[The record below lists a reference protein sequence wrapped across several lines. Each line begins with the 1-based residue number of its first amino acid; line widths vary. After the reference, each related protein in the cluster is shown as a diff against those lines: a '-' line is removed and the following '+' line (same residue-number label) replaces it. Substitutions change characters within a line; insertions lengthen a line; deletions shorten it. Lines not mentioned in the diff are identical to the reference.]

1 MNRPNA
7 FSYLMGAGIITMTAF
22 LFGSASAQMKTASID
37 PSPIGIV
44 DEVRNDAF
52 GILPNRTPERLY
64 NTASIFFDERIETSV
79 NALSRLLFI
88 DDTTLTV
95 GPNSSMVLDR
105 FVYNPKTAK
114 GEILMHMATGV
125 FRFASGKM
133 PKESVTLVTPGASI
147 GIRGTDFITEVL
159 SDGGTRVSVFEG
171 RVILTPHGG
180 ESLTLNP
187 GQVGI
192 IAAGAKVGK
201 VENCPDMNCT
211 AGVEQNMATRD
222 LVTFGRPRT
231 HTTQSGELK
240 NIEPTPP
247 NPAKM
252 VKRDTEMKMNNIRH
266 LDRNNKS
273 DLKPKSPP
281 KDKDDDINLPS
292 P

>member
-7 FSYLMGAGIITMTAF
+7 FSSLMGASIITMTAL
-22 LFGSASAQMKTASID
+22 LFGSASAQVKTAAID

-64 NTASIFFDERIETSV
+64 NKASIFFDERIETSV
-79 NALSRLLFI
+79 SALSRLLFI

-114 GEILMHMATGV
+114 GEILVHLATGV
-125 FRFASGKM
+125 FRFASGKV
-133 PKESVTLVTPGASI
+133 PKESVKLVTPGASI

-159 SDGGTRVSVFEG
+159 SDGSTRVSVFEG
-171 RVILTPHGG
+171 RVIFTPHGG
-180 ESLTLNP
+180 ESLILNP
-187 GQVGI
+187 GQIGV
-192 IAAGAKVGK
+192 IAPGAKVGK
-201 VENCPDMNCT
+201 VENCPAMNCT

-222 LVTFGRPRT
+222 LVTFGRPRPPS
-231 HTTQSGELK
+231 TQSGELK
-240 NIEPTPP
+240 TIEPTPP
-247 NPAKM
+247 NPGKVA
-252 VKRDTEMKMNNIRH
+252 KRDTDMKMNNIRN
-266 LDRNNKS
+266 LDRSNKS
-273 DLKPKSPP
+273 DLRKPQP
-281 KDKDDDINLPS
+281 KDDDVTPVPPPS

>member
-7 FSYLMGAGIITMTAF
+7 FSYLMGASIITMTAF
-22 LFGSASAQMKTASID
+22 LFGSASAQMKTAAID

-52 GILPNRTPERLY
+52 GIMPNRNPERLY
-64 NTASIFFDERIETSV
+64 NTASIFYDQRIETSV

-105 FVYNPKTAK
+105 FVYSPKTAK

-159 SDGGTRVSVFEG
+159 NDGSTRVSVFDG
-171 RVILTPHGG
+171 QVILTPHGG
-180 ESLTLNP
+180 ESLILNP
-187 GQVGI
+187 GQVGVI
-192 IAAGAKVGK
+192 PAGAKVGM
-201 VENCPDMNCT
+201 VENCPGMNCT

-222 LVTFGRPRT
+222 LVTFGRPRPPST
-231 HTTQSGELK
+231 KSGQLK
-240 NIEPTPP
+240 TIEPTPP
-247 NPAKM
+247 NPGKM
-252 VKRDTEMKMNNIRH
+252 VQRDTKMKMNN
-266 LDRNNKS
+266 LRNQDPKNKS
-273 DLKPKSPP
+273 NLHNKPQP
-281 KDKDDDINLPS
+281 KDDDDPNPD
-292 P
+292 PP